1 MKPKPAIIFNLNL
14 VLIFFNLLLLNDS
27 FVNCHFASNLFNRF
41 TNWHSTGG
49 KSTSLINLPD
59 RLPGSLQNGLNLIQR
74 KAVDFSNRTVSAR
87 GSGNYA
93 SVARRLSQ
101 VGSHAAGIL
110 EFGKLLQ
117 QLSQLDV
124 TKLPLNAKLAKALQ
138 TLTKSKLLTGLSA
151 LNELQER
158 YGSNHQALSFD
169 TLGGGNLNNLNK
181 TLVAAAALRTLLGSA
196 LTHARH
202 SSNEKDSS
210 DKPAGVGSLLTSFIF
225 DGSKDSSMPSYTIED
240 NSVANNV
247 IGTGAGSLSSPDYNT
262 IKTWFLK
269 LSQLALPDRQS
280 ALADDPKQLNA
291 ALWSLINLAR
301 YFLCKYFCSY
311 LFWMIGHYPMDS
323 KLVMGA
329 KAILMVG
336 NH

>member
-1 MKPKPAIIFNLNL
+1 MKPKPAIIFHLNL
-14 VLIFFNLLLLNDS
+14 VLIFNLLLLNGS

-41 TNWHSTGG
+41 ANWQSAGI
-49 KSTSLINLPD
+49 KSTSLINLQ
-59 RLPGSLQNGLNLIQR
+59 SNLHSIQR
-74 KAVDFSNRTVSAR
+74 KATDYSNRTVSAR
-87 GSGNYA
+87 SGNYA

-101 VGSHAAGIL
+101 VGNHAAGIL

-124 TKLPLNAKLAKALQ
+124 TKLPLNAKLARALQ

-158 YGSNHQALSFD
+158 YGSNHLAID
-169 TLGGGNLNNLNK
+169 TLGGNLNNFNK

-202 SSNEKDSS
+202 SSDEKAS
-210 DKPAGVGSLLTSFIF
+210 DKPGSFSNLLTSLVSL
-225 DGSKDSSMPSYTIED
+225 DSSKDSTQPSYTIED
-240 NSVANNV
+240 NPVSSNVISNV
-247 IGTGAGSLSSPDYNT
+247 IGTGPGLSGPDLNT
-262 IKTWFLK
+262 IKTWFMK

-301 YFLCKYFCSY
+301 YFLCKY
-311 LFWMIGHYPMDS
+311 LF
-323 KLVMGA
+323 
-329 KAILMVG
+329 
-336 NH
+336 